1 MAPLAPLALLGLM
14 AGAASA
20 WAQAPL
26 PLMRAPGAQERI
38 LVIAPHPDDESLC
51 CAGILQRARASG
63 AATAVVWITAGDGF
77 TLDAMLIEH
86 TLWPGPAGMRALG
99 SLRLAEAAAAA
110 AEFGVPSAQQYVLGY
125 PDRGVEA
132 LLTDYYERPYRSN
145 YSGLSSVA
153 YPQAQSPNAPYTGSN
168 LERDLARVIERFAP
182 TLVLAAAP
190 QDANPDHR
198 ASGAL
203 ARRLLQQRGELDRL
217 RYWIVHAPHWPA
229 PRGYAPQL
237 ALDPPGTA
245 AALHW
250 ESLPL
255 SASEQA
261 HKLAALRDQRSQM
274 QVMQP
279 FMLSFARANE
289 LYASPG
295 D

>member
-20 WAQAPL
+20 WAQDPV

-51 CAGILQRARASG
+51 CAGILQRAHASG

-77 TLDAMLIEH
+77 TFDAMLIEH

-99 SLRLAEAAAAA
+99 RRRLAEAAAAA
-110 AEFGVPSAQQYVLGY
+110 AELGVPSDQQYVLGY

-132 LLTDYYERPYRSN
+132 LLTEYYERPFRSN
-145 YSGLSSVA
+145 YSGLSAVA
-153 YPQAQSPNAPYTGSN
+153 YRQAQSPNAPYTGSN
-168 LERDLARVIERFAP
+168 LARDLARVIERFAP

-190 QDANPDHR
+190 QDVNPDHR

-203 ARRLLQQRGELDRL
+203 ARRVLQQRGELDRL

-229 PRGYAPQL
+229 PRGYAPQRS
-237 ALDPPGTA
+237 LDPPAIA

-250 ESLPL
+250 ESLAL
-255 SASEQA
+255 NASEQA

-274 QVMQP
+274 QVMEP

-289 LYASPG
+289 LFASPG

>member
-1 MAPLAPLALLGLM
+1 MPV
-14 AGAASA
+14 
-20 WAQAPL
+20 
-26 PLMRAPGAQERI
+26 PGAQDRI

-51 CAGILQRARASG
+51 CAGILQRARAQGS
-63 AATAVVWITAGDGF
+63 ATAVVWITAGDAF

-86 TLWPGPAGMRALG
+86 TLWPGQAGMRELG
-99 SLRLAEAAAAA
+99 RRRLAEAGAAA
-110 AEFGVPSAQQYVLGY
+110 AELGVPPAQQYVLGY

-132 LLTDYYERPYRSN
+132 LLTDYYQRAYRSN
-145 YSGLSSVA
+145 YTGLNSVA
-153 YPQAQSPNAPYTGSN
+153 YPQAQSPNQPYTGSN
-168 LERDLARVIERFAP
+168 LARDLEGVIERFAP

-190 QDANPDHR
+190 QDRNPDHR

-203 ARRLLQQRGELDRL
+203 TRQLLQQRGQLDRL

-229 PRGYAPQL
+229 PRGYAPELSLQ
-237 ALDPPGTA
+237 PPGLA
-245 AALHW
+245 ATLQW

-255 SASEQA
+255 SAAEQA

-274 QVMQP
+274 QVMEP

-289 LYASPG
+289 LFALPG